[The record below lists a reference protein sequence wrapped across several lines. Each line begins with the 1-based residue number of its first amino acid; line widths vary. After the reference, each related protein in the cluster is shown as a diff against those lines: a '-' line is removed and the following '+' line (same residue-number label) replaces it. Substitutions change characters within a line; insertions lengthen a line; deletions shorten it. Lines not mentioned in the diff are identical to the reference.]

1 MNKTA
6 ILNLIAKLDT
16 QSPKKRLA
24 ALQEFFLDTP
34 EINEEERGVIL
45 ESYRE
50 RATAMSERGKEYSRR
65 MQPMKLPQFSRNFAG
80 EGVCS
85 GCGEL
90 METSKLHRGPAFF
103 RRNVDNWERW
113 HIT

>member
-50 RATAMSERGKEYSRR
+50 RATAMSERGKEYSR
-65 MQPMKLPQFSRNFAG
+65 
-80 EGVCS
+80 
-85 GCGEL
+85 L
-90 METSKLHRGPAFF
+90 MFLMMLRPPTSTLFPYTTLF
-103 RRNVDNWERW
+103 RSAEAL
-113 HIT
+113 IALAMLALG